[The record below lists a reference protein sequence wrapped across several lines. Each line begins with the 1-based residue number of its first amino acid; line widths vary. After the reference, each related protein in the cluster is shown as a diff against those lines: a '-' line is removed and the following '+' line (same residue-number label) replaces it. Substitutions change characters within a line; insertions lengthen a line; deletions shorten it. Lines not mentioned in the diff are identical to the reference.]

1 MPTTTPSTPCLSDKL
16 MRVLHF
22 YRTYIPDTIGGAEQ
36 SIYHLCRAGSEL
48 GVENRVLTL
57 TTRQDGKPH
66 IGLPGHQV
74 ERVESHFKV
83 ASVELSWSALR
94 RFRALAAEADVVHY
108 HFPWPMGDI
117 AHLLMQI
124 RKPSVVTYHADIQ
137 RQQNLLAMYRPLMH
151 RFLSSVDRIV
161 ATSPYYAATS
171 DVLAR
176 HRHKVEVVPLGL
188 ARAYYPTPDDA
199 LVRRWKER
207 IGSPFFLFVGVFR
220 YYKGLP
226 VLIEAIRKT
235 GYPVVLVGDG
245 PLAPAIHALAAECG
259 ATSAYF
265 TGSIPEADKMALI
278 RLCRAVILPS
288 PNRAEAFG
296 MSLLEGAM
304 MAKPMITCEIGTGTS
319 YVNVHGD
326 TGLVVAPNDPNEL
339 ADAMR
344 ALWENPDVC
353 EELGRNAALRF
364 EDLFTAHR
372 TASAYRQIYRTVMA
386 GKQDG
391 ERAVSPAAAT
401 YGERIAASSLV
412 QSDSAIEKP

>member
-1 MPTTTPSTPCLSDKL
+1 

-22 YRTYIPDTIGGAEQ
+22 YRTYLPDTIGGAEQ
-36 SIYHLCRAGSEL
+36 AIYHLCRAGSEL
-48 GVENRVLTL
+48 GVENQVLTL
-57 TTRQDGKPH
+57 TTRQDGKRH

-74 ERVESHFKV
+74 ERVESRFKI
-83 ASVELSWSALR
+83 ASVELSWPALR
-94 RFRALAAEADVVHY
+94 RFRELAAEADVVHY

-137 RQQNLLAMYRPLMH
+137 RQRNLLAMYRPLMH
-151 RFLSSVDRIV
+151 RFLSGVDRIV
-161 ATSPYYAATS
+161 ATSPYYVATS
-171 DVLAR
+171 DVLGR
-176 HRHKVEVVPLGL
+176 YRSKVEVVPLGL
-188 ARAYYPTPDDA
+188 AQSYYPTPKDA

-226 VLIEAIRKT
+226 VLIEAIRQT

-245 PLAPAIHALAAECG
+245 PLAPEIRALATERG
-259 ATSAYF
+259 AVGAYF

-304 MAKPMITCEIGTGTS
+304 MGKPMITCEIGTGTS

-326 TGLVVAPNDPNEL
+326 TGLVVSPNDPAEL

-353 EELGRNAALRF
+353 EQLGRNAALRF
-364 EDLFTAHR
+364 QDLFTAHR
-372 TASAYRQIYRTVMA
+372 TASAYRQIYRTVVA
-386 GKQDG
+386 ARQGG
-391 ERAVSPAAAT
+391 ERAVPPTAAT
-401 YGERIAASSLV
+401 YGEPVAAASLV
-412 QSDSAIEKP
+412 QSDSAIENP